1 MSGEPRGGA
10 AGVSAEV
17 RAGTRERLLARAMA
31 DARHRGLRSRA
42 RTRFIAPLA
51 VGAAL
56 AASLLLMLAQRDR
69 NALQLRLTSQ
79 EALVRA
85 LTDSVQLVSARRD
98 SLLLAMTG
106 PSVRVMSLTAA
117 TARST
122 NAFMFWDIGRSRWTF
137 VAHGL
142 PPLPPGR
149 AYQLW
154 LVTATERIS
163 VGTLPVSVSGS
174 AFVQATYALP
184 AGALRAVAVTEE
196 PAGGS
201 PQPTSTPI
209 IAAVA
214 GS

>member
-1 MSGEPRGGA
+1 MSAEHQSGHA
-10 AGVSAEV
+10 DVSAAM
-17 RAGTRERLLARAMA
+17 RAGTRDRLLARAAA
-31 DARHRGLRSRA
+31 DARHRGLRPRA

-56 AASLLLMLAQRDR
+56 AASLLLLLARRDR
-69 NALQLRLTSQ
+69 DALQVRLTAQ
-79 EALVRA
+79 EALARA
-85 LTDSVQLVSARRD
+85 LADSVQLVSARRD

-117 TARST
+117 TARTT
-122 NAFMFWDIGRSRWTF
+122 NAFMFWDTGHSRWTF

-163 VGTLPVSVSGS
+163 VGTLPVTASGS

-201 PQPTSTPI
+201 PQPTTSPI